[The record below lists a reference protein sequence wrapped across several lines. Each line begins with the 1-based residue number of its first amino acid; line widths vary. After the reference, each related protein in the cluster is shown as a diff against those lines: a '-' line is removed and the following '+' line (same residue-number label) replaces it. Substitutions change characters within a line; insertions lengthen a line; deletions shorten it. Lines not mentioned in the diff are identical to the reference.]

1 MTEEIIKVMIVDD
14 HILVRDGLN
23 LLISTFDDIQVIAVA
38 DGGEKALR
46 LCQKEQPDVILMD
59 MVMPE
64 QDGPVS
70 IGRILESYPDIKVI
84 ALTSFVEEDLV
95 VRAIQSGAI
104 GYLLKNVSADK
115 LAETIRSAHQ
125 GQSTIEAT
133 AAQVLLKAS
142 QKTTQLGAN
151 LTDRERQVL
160 ALLVEGMTNKE
171 IAKQLSLSDGT
182 VRVYVSHVLAKLGVG
197 NRTEAATLALKYN
210 LVSEKKEEIFTSTVR

>member
-23 LLISTFDDIQVIAVA
+23 LLLSTFDDIQVVAVA
-38 DGGEKALR
+38 DGGERALR
-46 LCQKEQPDVILMD
+46 LCGQEQPDVVLMD

-64 QDGPVS
+64 QDGPES
-70 IGRILESYPDIKVI
+70 IERILKNFPEIKVI
-84 ALTSFVEEDLV
+84 ALTSFVEDDLV
-95 VRAIQSGAI
+95 VRAIQAGAI

-115 LAETIRSAHQ
+115 LAEAIRAAML

-142 QKTTQLGAN
+142 QKPAQVGDD
-151 LTDRERQVL
+151 LTPRDRQVL
-160 ALLVEGMTNKE
+160 ALIVEGMTNKE
-171 IAKQLSLSDGT
+171 IAQELSLSHGT

-197 NRTEAATLALKYN
+197 NRTEAATLALKNN
-210 LVSEKKEEIFTSTVR
+210 LVSKREM